1 MSIRNENRPGY
12 KKTKVGWI
20 PEEWEVKNLVS
31 LATDGISNGV
41 FNDPEKVGSGYKIVN
56 VLDLYNEPNIDAGK
70 LALVNI
76 APEELKRAEVRY
88 GDLFFTR
95 SSLKPEGIAHCNIFL
110 SKEKNVTFDGH
121 VMKITPDTDK
131 VDMLYLRNYCVSPLA
146 RMYFMKNAKQTTMTT
161 IGQKEIGGL
170 PVLLPPRP
178 EQRRIA
184 TILSTWDRAIDQVRA
199 LIEAKKKLKKGLMQ
213 QLLTG
218 RMRFPEFG
226 KPAKNGELPEGW
238 KQVKIGDLLEE
249 VSRPVDFNDET
260 FYSLIS
266 VRRNSGGAFYRE
278 TLKGSDIA
286 TKNLFVTK
294 QGDFLIS
301 KMQVLHGAM
310 AMTPAEFDGMHI
322 SGSYISLVPKNKVVL
337 SIEYFNY
344 LSQTPKM
351 YHKAY
356 ISSHGVHI
364 EKMTF
369 DLDLFLN
376 EKVVVPARK
385 EQEKIVRTI
394 RSIEQTIGFLEASVA
409 HFKQQKKGLMQKLL
423 TGEVRVHLAKD
434 K

>member
-12 KKTKVGWI
+12 KKTKIGWI
-20 PEEWEVKNLVS
+20 PEEWNCVRLREIAPVCTNGFVGK
-31 LATDGISNGV
+31 ATDHYSEEKNAVLYVQGYNVNVEGIDYTGMKRVALAFHKKQKRSELKEGDILTIQTGEIGTSVLVPKDLEGANCHALIITRLKKEV
-41 FNDPEKVGSGYKIVN
+41 SDTRYYAHYFNSSYGMKSFVKISTGSGLKHLNCGDVKELYVPCPDVN
-56 VLDLYNEPNIDAGK
+56 
-70 LALVNI
+70 
-76 APEELKRAEVRY
+76 
-88 GDLFFTR
+88 
-95 SSLKPEGIAHCNIFL
+95 
-110 SKEKNVTFDGH
+110 
-121 VMKITPDTDK
+121 
-131 VDMLYLRNYCVSPLA
+131 
-146 RMYFMKNAKQTTMTT
+146 
-161 IGQKEIGGL
+161 
-170 PVLLPPRP
+170 

-184 TILSTWDRAIDQVRA
+184 TILSAWDRAIDQVRA
-199 LIEAKKKLKKGLMQ
+199 LIESKKKLKKGLMQ

-226 KPAKNGELPEGW
+226 KPAKKGQLPEGW
-238 KQVKIGDLLEE
+238 RQVKIGDLLEE
-249 VSRPVDFNDET
+249 VSRPVNFNDET
-260 FYSLIS
+260 FYPLIS

-278 TLKGSDIA
+278 TLKGSNIA

-322 SGSYISLVPKNKVVL
+322 SGSYISLVPKNKNDF

-344 LSQTPKM
+344 LAQTPKM

-376 EKVVVPARK
+376 EKVVVPAKK

-394 RSIEQTIGFLEASVA
+394 RSIEQTIGLLEASVE
-409 HFKQQKKGLMQKLL
+409 HFRQQKKGLMQKLL
-423 TGEVRVHLAKD
+423 TGEVRVHLAKN